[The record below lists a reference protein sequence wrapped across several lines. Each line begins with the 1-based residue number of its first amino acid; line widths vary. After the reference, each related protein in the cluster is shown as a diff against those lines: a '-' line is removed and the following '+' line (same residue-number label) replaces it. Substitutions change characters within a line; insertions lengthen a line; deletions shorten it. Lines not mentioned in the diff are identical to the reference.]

1 MTEIARKI
9 RVAGEGTVR
18 LRSSRM
24 ILALL
29 SAIFLVFGLWILIA
43 SFIFIDSYA
52 SIIGALT
59 GTAVLLFTLAF
70 FVSPMLND
78 NVLTPTKLMVR
89 YGILFKLE
97 IPREHIEKVEPVAGG
112 TVGFL
117 SFSRGLRLG
126 IEYSL
131 IDHRYSVLRSKRGMV
146 RVSLNTEMTVDGWF
160 SQRRLSEIVFDT
172 LDSRTFIERT
182 TESI

>member
-9 RVAGEGTVR
+9 RVPGAGTVH
-18 LRSSRM
+18 LRSSRTT
-24 ILALL
+24 LTVL
-29 SAIFLVFGLWILIA
+29 SVIFLVFGFWILIA
-43 SFIFIDSYA
+43 SFIFVDSYA
-52 SIIGALT
+52 LMIGALT
-59 GTAVLLFTLAF
+59 GAVVLLFTLIF

-97 IPREHIEKVEPVAGG
+97 IPIGHIEKVEPVVVG

-131 IDHRYSVLRSKRGMV
+131 IDHRYSVLRSKRSMV
-146 RVSLNTEMTVDGWF
+146 KVILNKKLTVDGWF
-160 SQRRLSEIVFDT
+160 SQRRLDEIVFDT
-172 LDSRTFIERT
+172 LDSRVFIERT
-182 TESI
+182 TESA